1 MATLIGSSAAVLTT
15 ACWLPQV
22 VKSMR
27 LGTADDFAWP
37 YLAML
42 VAGVAA
48 WTAYGFLR
56 SAPPIY
62 LCNSITGLFVVF
74 VVGVKVRPV
83 RHRARLAEEVAM
95 LVIDGIES

>member
-1 MATLIGSSAAVLTT
+1 VATLIGSSAAVLTT

-62 LCNSITGLFVVF
+62 LRNSITGFF